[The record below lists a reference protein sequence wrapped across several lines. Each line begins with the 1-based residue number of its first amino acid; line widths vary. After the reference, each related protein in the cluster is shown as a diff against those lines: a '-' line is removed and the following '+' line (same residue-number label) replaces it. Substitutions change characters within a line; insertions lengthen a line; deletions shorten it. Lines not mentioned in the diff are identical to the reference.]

1 MEAAT
6 IVFKQIITMFLYMLA
21 GFVLV
26 KTKKLSEQGSRDL
39 ATMLIWLVIPAT
51 LVNSFC
57 TAFSAEK
64 LAALAQSALL
74 AALALGLAM
83 LIAWLIFRRSPIDEF
98 AATYS
103 NAGFIGIPLVSASL
117 GSEAVFYTVG
127 IVALMNVFQWSFG
140 VQRLTGR
147 RGTVPLKSLLLSPV
161 VLAALVGL
169 LLFVTGLG
177 ARLPGVVSAALQG
190 FAALNAPLAMTV
202 LGAYFAR
209 VDVRAMF
216 ANARLY
222 LLAAIRLLLIPLL
235 TVLVFRLTGLPQTMR
250 MAVLISAS
258 APVGVNVAVYAQL
271 HDLDYAYAS
280 ETVVLSTLLSVLFQP
295 LVLMLAAGF

>member
-1 MEAAT
+1 MEAAG
-6 IVFKQIITMFLYMLA
+6 IVFKQIMTMFLYMLA
-21 GFVLV
+21 GFLLV

-51 LVNSFC
+51 LINSFC
-57 TAFSAEK
+57 TVCSPEK
-64 LAALAQSALL
+64 LLALAQSAFL

-83 LIAWLIFRRSPIDEF
+83 LIARLIFRRSPIDEF

-103 NAGFIGIPLVSASL
+103 NAGFIGIPLVTASL

-127 IVALMNVFQWSFG
+127 IITLMNVLQWTIG

-147 RGTVPLKSLLLSPV
+147 RGAFSVKSLLLSPV
-161 VLAALVGL
+161 VIAGLIGLA
-169 LLFVTGLG
+169 LFVTGLG
-177 ARLPGVVSAALQG
+177 ANLPTVLSGALKG
-190 FAALNAPLAMTV
+190 LAALNAPLAMMV

-209 VDVRAMF
+209 VDVGAMF
-216 ANARLY
+216 RSGRLY
-222 LLAAIRLLLIPLL
+222 LLSAVRLLLIPLL
-235 TVLVFRLTGLPQTMR
+235 TVVAFRLTGLPQTMR

-280 ETVVLSTLLSVLFQP
+280 ETVVLSTLLSVVFQP
-295 LVLMLAAGF
+295 LVLMLAAGL

>member
-1 MEAAT
+1 MEAAG
-6 IVFKQIITMFLYMLA
+6 IVFKQIMTMFLYMLA
-21 GFVLV
+21 GFLLV

-51 LVNSFC
+51 LINSFC
-57 TAFSAEK
+57 TACSPEK
-64 LAALAQSALL
+64 LLALAQSAFL

-83 LIAWLIFRRSPIDEF
+83 LIARLIFRRSPIDEF

-103 NAGFIGIPLVSASL
+103 NAGFIGIPLVTASL

-127 IVALMNVFQWSFG
+127 IITLMNVLQWTIG

-147 RGTVPLKSLLLSPV
+147 RGAFSVKSLLLSPV
-161 VLAALVGL
+161 VIAGLIGLA
-169 LLFVTGLG
+169 LFVTGLG
-177 ARLPGVVSAALQG
+177 ANLPTVLSGALKG
-190 FAALNAPLAMTV
+190 LAALNAPLAMMV

-209 VDVRAMF
+209 VDVGAMF
-216 ANARLY
+216 RSGRLY
-222 LLAAIRLLLIPLL
+222 LLSAVRLLLIPLL
-235 TVLVFRLTGLPQTMR
+235 TVVAFRLTGLPQTMR

-280 ETVVLSTLLSVLFQP
+280 ETVVLSTLLSVVFQP
-295 LVLMLAAGF
+295 LVLMLAAGL